1 MLGHFPQE
9 FKSPLLSLVIID
21 LGENG
26 VKQVVSREKKN
37 NSSSI
42 WSYSIERFLNWQTY
56 WRFTL

>member
-26 VKQVVSREKKN
+26 VKQVVSREKKTTAPVF
-37 NSSSI
+37 
-42 WSYSIERFLNWQTY
+42 EVTP
-56 WRFTL
+56 